1 MNEPN
6 GGAPETEELT
16 EQQVSELIQI
26 RRDKLTA
33 LRDSGQDP
41 FALTKYDVTA
51 HNADIRARFDEM
63 ENRAVSVAGR
73 MMSRRIMGKAS
84 LVDLRDGSER
94 LEV

>member
-33 LRDSGQDP
+33 LRLRTGS
-41 FALTKYDVTA
+41 LC
-51 HNADIRARFDEM
+51 ADQI
-63 ENRAVSVAGR
+63 
-73 MMSRRIMGKAS
+73 
-84 LVDLRDGSER
+84 
-94 LEV
+94 

>member
-33 LRDSGQDP
+33 RGTPDRIPLR
-41 FALTKYDVTA
+41 
-51 HNADIRARFDEM
+51 
-63 ENRAVSVAGR
+63 
-73 MMSRRIMGKAS
+73 
-84 LVDLRDGSER
+84 
-94 LEV
+94 